1 MYPYVTVHVACVIV
15 DSEIASTLEMFGI
28 SATEDMDMVAQIKN
42 EVRKLCTKGN
52 IATQITINEADEQK
66 HENLSRM
73 IYENEKELKVG
84 GLFITVHICPL
95 QFPAMLCVVSCRVE
109 ECVFWSELAFLL
121 YNNYQYKLT
130 FLFYNVVYRYVS
142 CYIYIH
148 LI

>member
-1 MYPYVTVHVACVIV
+1 MFCFAKYMYPYNITVHVACVIV

-84 GLFITVHICPL
+84 GFFITVHICPL

-109 ECVFWSELAFLL
+109 ECVF
-121 YNNYQYKLT
+121 
-130 FLFYNVVYRYVS
+130 
-142 CYIYIH
+142 
-148 LI
+148 